1 MILLYRIFTTIL
13 YPIIVFYFY
22 VRKFRGKEDSIRFKE
37 KIFTS
42 NFNISRNINSKL
54 IWFHCASIG
63 EFKSII
69 PLIDELNKKYKNL
82 EFLITSVTLS
92 SGKLAEETLK
102 KYDNVYHRYFPV
114 DVRFIVKKFLELWKP
129 FAIFLVDSEIW
140 PNLILYAKQN
150 RIPIAL
156 INARLSSKSYS
167 KWMLFPKTSKT
178 IFNCFDLC
186 LSSNIET
193 SEFLKKM
200 SLKKVLNL
208 GNIKLFSKLEKI
220 ERVDS
225 DEIIF
230 DKKKFWF
237 AMSTHEEEETFC
249 LKVQSILKNNFSE
262 IFLII
267 APRHINRVD
276 KIKKICGNFNLSF
289 QIIDKKTSIDRNKDI
304 IIVNSFGVLPRFLK
318 YAKSVFVGKSLIK
331 KLKNDSGQNPIE
343 AVKLG
348 CKIYHGPYVYNFKEI
363 YDFLNKHKIANKIN
377 EPDDLVKFLID
388 DFNEGNKKEDSK
400 NLSIINNL
408 EKKTFSDTIKNIEIF
423 LFHENF

>member
-22 VRKFRGKEDSIRFKE
+22 VRKFRGKEDSFRFKE

-82 EFLITSVTLS
+82 DFLVTSVTLS

-102 KYDNVYHRYFPV
+102 KYDNVCHRYFPV
-114 DVRFIVKKFLELWKP
+114 DVIFIIKKFLKLWKP

-140 PNLILYAKQN
+140 PNLILNAKQN
-150 RIPIAL
+150 KIPIAL
-156 INARLSSKSYS
+156 INARLTSKSYS

-200 SLKKVLNL
+200 NLKKVLNL
-208 GNIKLFSKLEKI
+208 GNMKLFSKLEKI
-220 ERVDS
+220 EKVDS

-230 DKKKFWF
+230 NKKKFWF
-237 AMSTHEEEETFC
+237 AMSTHKDEETYC
-249 LKVQSILKNNFSE
+249 LKVHSILKKNFNE

-267 APRHINRVD
+267 APRHIERVE
-276 KIKKICGNFNLSF
+276 KIKKICENFNFSF
-289 QIIDKKTSIDRNKDI
+289 QIIDKKTSIDKNKDI
-304 IIVNSFGVLPRFLK
+304 IIVNSFGALPRFLK

-331 KLKNDSGQNPIE
+331 KLKSDSGQNPIE

-348 CKIYHGPYVYNFKEI
+348 CKIYHGPYVSNFKEI
-363 YDFLNKHKIANKIN
+363 YDFLSENKIANKIN
-377 EPDDLVKFLID
+377 DPDDLVKFLID
-388 DFNEGNKKEDSK
+388 DFNDHKKDNLK

-408 EKKTFSDTIKNIEIF
+408 EKKTLSDTIKNIEIF